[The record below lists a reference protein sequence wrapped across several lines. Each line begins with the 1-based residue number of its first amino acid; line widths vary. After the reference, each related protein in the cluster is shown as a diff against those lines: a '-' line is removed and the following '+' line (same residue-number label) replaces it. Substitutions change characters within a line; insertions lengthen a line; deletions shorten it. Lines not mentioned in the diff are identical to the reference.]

1 MINRILTVYP
11 QYQYKAL
18 PFSPEYQLVKFLF
31 DIIII
36 MKQRNESKYPIDSM
50 PSVYSLCRV
59 CKVPPLVYTL
69 PNKYLTGS
77 RPVLHWPQA
86 TLDSLNKYL
95 TGRSIWTVN

>member
-1 MINRILTVYP
+1 M
-11 QYQYKAL
+11 AL
-18 PFSPEYQLVKFLF
+18 PFSPDYQLVKILF

-36 MKQRNESKYPIDSM
+36 MKHRNESKYPIDSM

-77 RPVLHWPQA
+77 RPVLRWPQA
-86 TLDSLNKYL
+86 TLDSSNKYL